1 MSPIYLTQMFSQN
14 ILGDGG
20 CLFTSLGIS
29 LRCKRLL
36 EKNESCPNLTLHP
49 LNGACEESA
58 KSGFQLRVAIVNWYL
73 NNLDN
78 EIKDLGSFLEVKNEN
93 DSKPWKARDILNLE
107 LARYHDVSEKN
118 EEQLS
123 MIYQYLKH
131 MTKFDSWGS
140 TPEYIAFSLLFN
152 MPIKVWRKEGN
163 DIVCNDSFPQN
174 SDNAV
179 NILFCNGNHY
189 EPLITL
195 QEKEILERNYGKE
208 LSKYY
213 TKAYNVKN

>member
-1 MSPIYLTQMFSQN
+1 MSPILTPMYSQN

-20 CLFTSLGIS
+20 CLFNSLGIS
-29 LRCKRLL
+29 LRCRRLL
-36 EKNESCPNLTLHP
+36 DCNETCPNLNLHP
-49 LNGACEESA
+49 LNGTCQENAH
-58 KSGFQLRVAIVNWYL
+58 SGFQLRIAIVNWYM
-73 NNLDN
+73 NNLET
-78 EIKDLGSFLEVKNEN
+78 EIKDLGSFLEVKNEIE
-93 DSKPWKARDILNLE
+93 SKPWKARDILNLE
-107 LARYHDVSEKN
+107 LARFHDVSEKN
-118 EEQLS
+118 EEQLN

-152 MPIKVWRKEGN
+152 IPIKVWRKEG
-163 DIVCNDSFPQN
+163 DEIVCNDSFPQN
-174 SDNAV
+174 AVNAV

-195 QEKEILERNYGKE
+195 QEKELLETSYGKE

-213 TKAYNVKN
+213 TKLYNVKN